1 MVVVDVRGKT
11 KESKTNHGVFHHV
24 HATAFGTALHHVH
37 ATCAKEDADQTIG
50 FRVPPLRNSPPLPH
64 PTHTTRTPPPPA
76 TSPRVQQPL
85 AYDARTSTRWRPGHP
100 SSGLRTQTKLTSALG
115 DPAQLTR
122 LRSVWLH
129 IIMEAA
135 PPRLMLTLP
144 ASQYSQAAPL
154 DLDTLRHQIA
164 AEERTR
170 IVREQEVEAL
180 RIQGAQHKAQ
190 KQACELE
197 ELRIREEH
205 RAQLALCNFERSH
218 TLTAQHAE
226 LQAHT
231 QCALAPSFRVV
242 RCPAHRSP
250 YPEFH
255 DSETLDLTPTFVGKH
270 NHHHQAHGC
279 GCKRKAHK
287 VHFMHLKSMHDPNY
301 KPSQQE
307 ETNSTAVTLEDIFS
321 QLFGGAEAVSV
332 EQLLQHICGG
342 NTAAQPKTESK
353 PAKEAPAQQVE
364 SPITIEQLISHFL
377 GAAGIEVEQSKGLS
391 SNATASTPTSTQPS
405 EKNKTAPVPATSQ
418 SAPKPVVAPAPI
430 PATAQALQP
439 VGCEHIIN
447 HFLGATSAH
456 PAAATQPN
464 QAGVEVDLQQ
474 LLNMFLGSAVQTSA
488 PTQPQAGP
496 SNSVSA
502 SKPTE
507 TAPAAN
513 KTTLQEREECE
524 LTEAIRMSLAESQPQ
539 PSPITNENK
548 GMAPAPAPVKDV
560 ASSTTEVQAINA
572 SFAALSSEFVFP
584 TQLHFSTSRTA
595 SPTRNGTA
603 EESVMANLSYSTQ
616 NQPLRF
622 YHQALS
628 GLLVRLDAVESFG
641 DGANSLMPSY
651 LPAYLARLRASTPR
665 VERVGIALYP
675 PEGRG
680 LVLPSPS
687 SPERELGGEGE
698 NEGREDTDPLL
709 PALDAALV
717 SFPVLRAVHVRVVP
731 DYVVFSRKGL
741 GKTAARFADLGSN
754 LELPGARHGGGT
766 PQGGTWTQR
775 KQTQR
780 PGPSAKR
787 RGVRSCMRATW
798 TSCARSGSRDRGRVG
813 VEC

>member
-1 MVVVDVRGKT
+1 M
-11 KESKTNHGVFHHV
+11 
-24 HATAFGTALHHVH
+24 
-37 ATCAKEDADQTIG
+37 
-50 FRVPPLRNSPPLPH
+50 
-64 PTHTTRTPPPPA
+64 
-76 TSPRVQQPL
+76 SPRVQQPL
-85 AYDARTSTRWRPGHP
+85 AYDGRVYAQARDGDLGTLR
-100 SSGLRTQTKLTSALG
+100 LRTQTKLTSALSN
-115 DPAQLTR
+115 PAQLTR

-135 PPRLMLTLP
+135 PPRLMLTLL

-154 DLDTLRHQIA
+154 DLDALRHQIA
-164 AEERTR
+164 AEERVH

-180 RIQGAQHKAQ
+180 RVQGAQHKAQ

-197 ELRIREEH
+197 ELRIREER
-205 RAQLALCNFERSH
+205 RAQLALRDFERSRA
-218 TLTAQHAE
+218 LTAQRAE

-242 RCPAHRSP
+242 RRPAHRSP

-255 DSETLDLTPTFVGKH
+255 DSETLNLTPTFVGKH

-279 GCKRKAHK
+279 GCERKAHK
-287 VHFMHLKSMHDPNY
+287 
-301 KPSQQE
+301 E
-307 ETNSTAVTLEDIFS
+307 ETNSTAVTLKDVFS
-321 QLFGGAEAVSV
+321 QLFGGGRIEANV
-332 EQLLQHICGG
+332 EQLLQHVFGG

-377 GAAGIEVEQSKGLS
+377 GAAGIEVEQSKGSS

-439 VGCEHIIN
+439 VGCGHIIN

-474 LLNMFLGSAVQTSA
+474 LLKHVFRRCCPNFRAHTASG
-488 PTQPQAGP
+488 GP
-496 SNSVSA
+496 I
-502 SKPTE
+502 
-507 TAPAAN
+507 
-513 KTTLQEREECE
+513 QFREREECE
-524 LTEAIRMSLAESQPQ
+524 LTEAIHMSLAESQPQ

-548 GMAPAPAPVKDV
+548 GMAPAPAPVEDV
-560 ASSTTEVQAINA
+560 ASSTAEVQAINA

-628 GLLVRLDAVESFG
+628 GLLARLDMVESFG
-641 DGANSLMPSY
+641 DG
-651 LPAYLARLRASTPR
+651 
-665 VERVGIALYP
+665 
-675 PEGRG
+675 
-680 LVLPSPS
+680 
-687 SPERELGGEGE
+687 GG
-698 NEGREDTDPLL
+698 
-709 PALDAALV
+709 A
-717 SFPVLRAVHVRVVP
+717 
-731 DYVVFSRKGL
+731 
-741 GKTAARFADLGSN
+741 
-754 LELPGARHGGGT
+754 
-766 PQGGTWTQR
+766 
-775 KQTQR
+775 
-780 PGPSAKR
+780 
-787 RGVRSCMRATW
+787 C
-798 TSCARSGSRDRGRVG
+798 
-813 VEC
+813 

>member
-1 MVVVDVRGKT
+1 MFMPLAQRRTLT
-11 KESKTNHGVFHHV
+11 KQLDSVYPHFGILRLSLILLIRHG
-24 HATAFGTALHHVH
+24 LHHRLRRHLACSSLWHTMAGCTHKHEMETWAPFVWSGMRPR
-37 ATCAKEDADQTIG
+37 TGTVLRLSSC
-50 FRVPPLRNSPPLPH
+50 FFLSFSRSVSVLPPSPLSVSSTHLFHLP
-64 PTHTTRTPPPPA
+64 TL
-76 TSPRVQQPL
+76 PL
-85 AYDARTSTRWRPGHP
+85 AKLIILLPQ
-100 SSGLRTQTKLTSALG
+100 RTQTKLTSALG

-122 LRSVWLH
+122 LRL
-129 IIMEAA
+129 
-135 PPRLMLTLP
+135 PPLTLTHFATRSLPRSAHASSASKRLRPSASREP
-144 ASQYSQAAPL
+144 A
-154 DLDTLRHQIA
+154 
-164 AEERTR
+164 
-170 IVREQEVEAL
+170 
-180 RIQGAQHKAQ
+180 QGQ

-279 GCKRKAHK
+279 GCERKAHK
-287 VHFMHLKSMHDPNY
+287 
-301 KPSQQE
+301 E

-321 QLFGGAEAVSV
+321 QLFGGGRIEANV
-332 EQLLQHICGG
+332 EQLLQHVCGG

-377 GAAGIEVEQSKGLS
+377 GAAGLEVEQSKGLS

-439 VGCEHIIN
+439 VGC
-447 HFLGATSAH
+447 
-456 PAAATQPN
+456 
-464 QAGVEVDLQQ
+464 
-474 LLNMFLGSAVQTSA
+474 SAVQTSA

-496 SNSVSA
+496 SNSVH
-502 SKPTE
+502 
-507 TAPAAN
+507 
-513 KTTLQEREECE
+513 KTTLQEREERE

-628 GLLVRLDAVESFG
+628 GLLVRLDAV
-641 DGANSLMPSY
+641 
-651 LPAYLARLRASTPR
+651 
-665 VERVGIALYP
+665 
-675 PEGRG
+675 
-680 LVLPSPS
+680 
-687 SPERELGGEGE
+687 GE
-698 NEGREDTDPLL
+698 
-709 PALDAALV
+709 
-717 SFPVLRAVHVRVVP
+717 F
-731 DYVVFSRKGL
+731 
-741 GKTAARFADLGSN
+741 
-754 LELPGARHGGGT
+754 
-766 PQGGTWTQR
+766 W
-775 KQTQR
+775 
-780 PGPSAKR
+780 
-787 RGVRSCMRATW
+787 
-798 TSCARSGSRDRGRVG
+798 
-813 VEC
+813 